1 MSQVRTVSDAKRD
14 FYGQHTRPINSI
26 FRRVVEELLVE
37 MHLVSV
43 NVDFRYDPF
52 YALGIVT
59 SYEKF
64 MQGYRPEADKTSI
77 FQAMCQAV
85 DGSAETYKNDA
96 TALVELAK
104 RSSGQQLIDCFSENN
119 APAGAEDLW
128 AKVEAIAANE
138 KFKYS
143 RLFAIGLYTFLGE
156 AEPALLEDT
165 EKCNEMLA
173 TLTEA
178 MKLPGDK
185 MKKDLDLYRSN
196 LEKMTQVLAVIE
208 DALVA
213 ERKRREKSEADANAP
228 ETTEATAEDTDTEAT
243 TTDASAE

>member
-1 MSQVRTVSDAKRD
+1 MSQIRTVSDAKRD
-14 FYGQHTRPINSI
+14 FYRQHNRPINSI

-52 YALGIVT
+52 FALGVVT
-59 SYEKF
+59 SFERF
-64 MQGYRPEADKTSI
+64 MQGYRPESDKASI
-77 FQAMCQAV
+77 FNAMCQAV
-85 DGSAETYKNDA
+85 GDAPETYKNDA

-104 RSSGQQLIDCFSENN
+104 RCSGQQLIDCFSRDNPPEG
-119 APAGAEDLW
+119 AGELW
-128 AKVEAIAANE
+128 SKVEAIAKNE

-156 AEPALLEDT
+156 AEPALIEDAD
-165 EKCNEMLA
+165 KRDEMLS

-178 MKLPGDK
+178 MNLPGEK

-213 ERKRREKSEADANAP
+213 ERKRREKAEAEANKPADNVE
-228 ETTEATAEDTDTEAT
+228 ETQPKAEVTD
-243 TTDASAE
+243 SPAE